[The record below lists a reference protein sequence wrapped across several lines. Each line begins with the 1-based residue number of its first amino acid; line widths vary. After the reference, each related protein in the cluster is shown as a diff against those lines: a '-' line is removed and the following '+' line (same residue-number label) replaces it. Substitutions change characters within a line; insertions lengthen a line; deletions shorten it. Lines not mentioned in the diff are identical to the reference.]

1 MRKPDSPQLQS
12 IKLWARLLDSQFS
25 FLGTKYRFGIDPLM
39 NLFPFLGSFT
49 GFIAGGVMVVM
60 AMQAGAS
67 GKVIIR
73 MLLNIMVDYLFGS
86 IPIAGQ
92 IFDFFYKANNRNVR
106 LLERHFNEGAHQ
118 GSGKTYLIAV
128 LLFFLFV
135 CTALLF
141 VFLYLFIQLVEFIFR
156 MV

>member
-118 GSGKTYLIAV
+118 GSGCFII
-128 LLFFLFV
+128 
-135 CTALLF
+135 
-141 VFLYLFIQLVEFIFR
+141 LFIR
-156 MV
+156 MYSFALCLPLPVHSTGRIHL